1 MREPDSHEQ
10 GGSSHLALLLTSKTR
25 VPDHEQHL
33 ARVRQQSREGPPPP
47 VVAVARG
54 SVPLHLVPVEPV
66 RLCASAEDE
75 GRILYGCLDPGETLV

>member
-33 ARVRQQSREGPPPP
+33 ARVRQQSREGPPLPSLLSP
-47 VVAVARG
+47 EA
-54 SVPLHLVPVEPV
+54 
-66 RLCASAEDE
+66 LCLCTSFPWN
-75 GRILYGCLDPGETLV
+75 L

>member
-1 MREPDSHEQ
+1 MLRIRLAAAAPP
-10 GGSSHLALLLTSKTR
+10 SSPCFSLQKTR

-66 RLCASAEDE
+66 MLYASAEDE